1 MDRQEADGGMAA
13 LCTLFQHDSSTW
25 ESVSCWATSLD
36 HRGQKGPGTGCFSRA
51 ITGPDSDPTARHLKP
66 LPWCPVEAMV
76 SDSEKATE
84 RSQGLFSFLWEV
96 TAVCPL
102 TSCSSYQQS
111 RKGQHCLH

>member
-51 ITGPDSDPTARHLKP
+51 ITGPDSDPTAS
-66 LPWCPVEAMV
+66 EASSLV
-76 SDSEKATE
+76 SCRGHGFWLREGHGKITGALQLLVGSY
-84 RSQGLFSFLWEV
+84 RCLSPYFL
-96 TAVCPL
+96 L
-102 TSCSSYQQS
+102 
-111 RKGQHCLH
+111 